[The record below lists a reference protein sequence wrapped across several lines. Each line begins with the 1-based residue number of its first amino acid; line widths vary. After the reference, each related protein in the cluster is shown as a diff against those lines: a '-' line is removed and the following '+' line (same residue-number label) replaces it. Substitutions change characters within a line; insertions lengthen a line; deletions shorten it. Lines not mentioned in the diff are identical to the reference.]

1 MNDAKKFVELV
12 AENPELPIVAMVN
25 GDICH
30 EYGMYWVGAFSAA
43 SIELVGIIGDRWYDD
58 IEDFKEVYYDKY
70 SEELC
75 EKFNYNPR
83 CCTASVER
91 GEYTQEQF
99 AINCLA
105 EEELDL
111 YLDDMVV
118 KYMRR
123 CIVVYIDEPDMTEW
137 KEA

>member
-1 MNDAKKFVELV
+1 MSETKKFVELV

-30 EYGMYWVGAFSAA
+30 EYEMYWVGAFSAA
-43 SIELVGIIGDRWYDD
+43 SIELVGIINDRWYDD
-58 IEDFKEVYYDKY
+58 VEDFKEVYYDKY
-70 SEELC
+70 SEKLC

-83 CCTASVER
+83 CCVTSVER

-99 AINCLA
+99 AANCLA
-105 EEELDL
+105 EAELEG
-111 YLDDMVV
+111 YLDEMIK
-118 KYMRR
+118 KYMRK

>member
-1 MNDAKKFVELV
+1 MKDTKKFVELV
-12 AENPELPIVAMVN
+12 AANPELPIVAMVN

-43 SIELVGIIGDRWYDD
+43 SIELVGIIGEKWYDD
-58 IEDFKEVYYDKY
+58 VEDFKEVYYDKY

-99 AINCLA
+99 AVNCLA
-105 EEELDL
+105 EEELEL

>member
-1 MNDAKKFVELV
+1 MNDTKKFVELV

-30 EYGMYWVGAFSAA
+30 EYGMYWVGVFSAA
-43 SIELVGIIGDRWYDD
+43 SIELVGIIGEKWYNDV
-58 IEDFKEVYYDKY
+58 EDFKEVYYDKY

-99 AINCLA
+99 AVNCLA
-105 EEELDL
+105 EEELEL

-137 KEA
+137 KAA